1 MENEA
6 KASVSEENRQN
17 RGHIECYRFT
27 DFVYIYGINYAFM
40 KENFHKT
47 FLTTCEAA
55 FSLFK
60 MNR

>member
-1 MENEA
+1 MRL
-6 KASVSEENRQN
+6 KLVCLKR
-17 RGHIECYRFT
+17 IEDILSAIGLPILYI
-27 DFVYIYGINYAFM
+27 YIYGINYAFM